1 VGGTYRFQGQ
11 QVDAQVAFKIFSE
24 GQNLASLVR
33 ENIKEEVELGMKL
46 HHPNLVR
53 LFGMLNHDQHGP
65 VLVLE
70 LCPGGSLRQ
79 ALDRAHLGGITL
91 PWNMRAKWLMEIASG
106 MAQMHDL
113 LPTSIIHRDL
123 KAANVLLSATDLDKA
138 VAKVGDFGVAMA
150 MEQSNLH

>member
-1 VGGTYRFQGQ
+1 
-11 QVDAQVAFKIFSE
+11 
-24 GQNLASLVR
+24 
-33 ENIKEEVELGMKL
+33 
-46 HHPNLVR
+46 
-53 LFGMLNHDQHGP
+53 
-65 VLVLE
+65 